1 MACVWLREERH
12 LSEKLR
18 IGLVGCGHIANS
30 HVRAF
35 RTFPDE
41 AEIVAFADIVE
52 QRAKEMSEKY
62 GVGAWYG
69 DYREMLR
76 RDDIDLVLN
85 ATATFVHAPI
95 TIEALEAGKHVL
107 CEKPMAGS
115 LEDADA
121 MIAAAEKAKKQLA
134 IGFQRRREY
143 DVLRARHLVKEGL
156 LGKIFL
162 ANAAC
167 LWFRPKEYYEVWWR
181 GTWEKECG
189 GPTLNLV
196 IHYIDAVM
204 WILGPPASL
213 FAYMDTAVHDIE
225 VEDVS
230 AAAVRMADGTLMQV
244 TATTGAHLNASRVE
258 LFGERA
264 TVSFPPFAIHCVD
277 PAAKEELEQ
286 AACSVPQPAYEEHTC
301 QVRDLLDAI
310 KEGRPP
316 LVDGGEG
323 RKSIELV
330 TGIYRSARL
339 RQETIFPITDED
351 PFYRRG
357 AFAGSKPRR
366 RKK

>member
-1 MACVWLREERH
+1 MN
-12 LSEKLR
+12 EKLR

-30 HVRAF
+30 HVQAF
-35 RTFPDE
+35 RSFPDE
-41 AEIVAFADIVE
+41 AEIVAFADVVE
-52 QRAKEMSEKY
+52 ERAKEMAEKY
-62 GVGAWYG
+62 GVGAGRPARPGARPRAWYG

-76 RDDIDLVLN
+76 RDDIDLVVN
-85 ATATFVHAPI
+85 ATGTFGHAPI

-115 LEDADA
+115 LEEADA

-134 IGFQRRREY
+134 IVFQRRWDY
-143 DVLRARHLVKEGL
+143 DALRARHLVREGL

-196 IHYIDAVM
+196 VHYVDILM
-204 WILGPPASL
+204 WIVGPPASL
-213 FAYMDTAVHDIE
+213 FAYIATAVHDIE

-230 AAAVRMADGTLMQV
+230 VAAVRMADGTLAQV
-244 TATTGAHLNASRVE
+244 TATTAAHLNATRVE
-258 LFGERA
+258 LFGEKA
-264 TVSFPPFAIHCVD
+264 SVSFPPFAIHCID

-286 AACSVPQPAYEEHTC
+286 VASSVPQPAYEPHTC
-301 QVRDLLDAI
+301 QIRELLDAL
-310 KEGRPP
+310 KQGKPAP
-316 LVDGGEG
+316 VDGREG

-330 TGIYRSARL
+330 TGIYRSAFTGE
-339 RQETIFPITDED
+339 ETIFPITNED
-351 PFYRRG
+351 PFYKRG
-357 AFAGSKPRR
+357 AFASWAASGG
-366 RKK
+366 